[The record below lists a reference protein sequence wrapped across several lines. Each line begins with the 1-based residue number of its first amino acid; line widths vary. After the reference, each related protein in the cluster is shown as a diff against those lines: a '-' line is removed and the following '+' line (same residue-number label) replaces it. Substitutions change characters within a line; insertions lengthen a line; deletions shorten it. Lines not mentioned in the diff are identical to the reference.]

1 MLITARGCWE
11 RGDLLAQH
19 RPCYGSS
26 SGPKLKSDP
35 GRRHST
41 CGQLAAIWRRVFY
54 RGGPWRVCSSGS
66 QLLAGAQ
73 LLPRQLQQ
81 ALESCKAPCEPLPD
95 SPSPPPPQFPRGICR
110 MPPKLFGLPQDRTQ
124 GRGRLF
130 SSHPPALSGRCH
142 RQGSCWEQHRA
153 LGEVSCKACSRLL
166 SFRMPFL
173 RLEGKKN
180 NNKKNLPLSQIYL
193 FPFDKQ

>member
-35 GRRHST
+35 GHRHST

-81 ALESCKAPCEPLPD
+81 ALESCKALCEPLPD
-95 SPSPPPPQFPRGICR
+95 SPSPPPPHFPRGICR
-110 MPPKLFGLPQDRTQ
+110 MPPKLFGLPQDQRRVGAGCSHHTLQ
-124 GRGRLF
+124 LSAAGAIGKDPAGSNTGHLERFPVRLAHVCF
-130 SSHPPALSGRCH
+130 PSEC
-142 RQGSCWEQHRA
+142 
-153 LGEVSCKACSRLL
+153 
-166 SFRMPFL
+166 PF
-173 RLEGKKN
+173 
-180 NNKKNLPLSQIYL
+180 
-193 FPFDKQ
+193 